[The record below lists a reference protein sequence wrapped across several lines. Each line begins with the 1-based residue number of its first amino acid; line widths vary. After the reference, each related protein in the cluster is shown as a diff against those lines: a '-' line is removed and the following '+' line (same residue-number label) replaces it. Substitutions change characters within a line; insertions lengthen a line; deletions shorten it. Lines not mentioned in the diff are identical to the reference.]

1 MLTLENAI
9 KGFMEKLTRS
19 VRDGTFKSM
28 KRLLQEGPPGR
39 RKDPKLVEM
48 QNWFLN
54 LNEDDRR
61 FVLEI
66 AQETIDRTIFNF
78 LVLLDNK
85 VPGYPITGEV
95 SDFALSIQTYKS
107 DEELFN
113 YWPKDVI
120 RINKSYTGGDLHDD
134 FIFYILEW
142 GKKGSSEQEK
152 PDK

>member
-39 RKDPKLVEM
+39 QKDPKLVEM

-95 SDFALSIQTYKS
+95 SDFALSIQTYKRNE
-107 DEELFN
+107 DLFD
-113 YWPKDVI
+113 YRPKDTV
-120 RINKSYTGGDLHDD
+120 RINRSYTGGDLHDN
-134 FIFYILEW
+134 FTIYILE
-142 GKKGSSEQEK
+142 STECEFR
-152 PDK
+152 

>member
-28 KRLLQEGPPGR
+28 RRLLQEGPPGR
-39 RKDPKLVEM
+39 QKDPNFVKM
-48 QNWFLN
+48 QNWYLN
-54 LNEDDRR
+54 LNEDDKR

-95 SDFALSIQTYKS
+95 SDFAL
-107 DEELFN
+107 
-113 YWPKDVI
+113 
-120 RINKSYTGGDLHDD
+120 
-134 FIFYILEW
+134 
-142 GKKGSSEQEK
+142 
-152 PDK
+152 